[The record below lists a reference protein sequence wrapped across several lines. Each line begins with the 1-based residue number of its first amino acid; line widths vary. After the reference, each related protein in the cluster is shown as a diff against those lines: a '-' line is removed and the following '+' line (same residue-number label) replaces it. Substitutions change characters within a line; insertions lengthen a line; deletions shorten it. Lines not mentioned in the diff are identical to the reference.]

1 MIAQPQRADSTGR
14 ANFNHLLGDIAWF
27 GLALAATS
35 RFLSVYAIRLGAT
48 PADLGW
54 LSSLPALFLLLSAS
68 FASWW
73 SRRFGDPVRSIFL
86 PGLGMR
92 LLFLLLAFAPLLP
105 LQWQPL
111 WLILSV
117 SLPAIP
123 QGVASVTFLGII
135 RDSVEPSVMT
145 RLLSLRQLALNI
157 TIAIAA
163 VAFGIWLEQ
172 APFPLN
178 YQVMFLLAFA
188 FSLMSLWHCIRI
200 RLVVPVAV
208 TPAAPTPVSNVWRS
222 RSFQRFAIIAAGVH
236 IAFFTIVPVT
246 PLFLV
251 NRLGGDEGY
260 MALFALLELSAGAAA
275 SILAPRMNDRIG
287 TRTMVALSMIG
298 TAVAALVIAFSPNL
312 YVALIAAV
320 ISGASWTAGAGVGLF
335 RLFVDNAPE
344 GEMTGY
350 STAYNQVI
358 GLSVFIGPML
368 GSMLANGGVD
378 LVLVMVIGALL
389 RLLVAPLV
397 DVSLISR
404 WRAHRRSLQPAH

>member
-1 MIAQPQRADSTGR
+1 MISQPQRADSTGR

-48 PADLGW
+48 PVELGW
-54 LSSLPALFLLLSAS
+54 ISALPALFLLVSAS

-73 SRRFGDPVRSIFL
+73 ARRFGDRVRSMFL

-92 LLFLLLAFAPLLP
+92 MLFLLPAFAPLLP

-111 WLILSV
+111 WLIVSV

-135 RDSVEPSVMT
+135 RDSVDPSVMT
-145 RLLSLRQLALNI
+145 RLLSYRQLALNVAV
-157 TIAIAA
+157 AIAA
-163 VAFGIWLEQ
+163 LVFGVWLEQ
-172 APFPLN
+172 APFPLS
-178 YQVMFLLAFA
+178 YQVMFLLSFA
-188 FSLMSLWHCIRI
+188 FSLMSLWHCVHI
-200 RLVVPVAV
+200 RLDIPQ
-208 TPAAPTPVSNVWRS
+208 TQQPAAPTPATNVWRS
-222 RSFQRFAIIAAGVH
+222 RGFQRVAVIAAVIH
-236 IAFFTIVPVT
+236 IAFFTLVPVI

-251 NRLGGDEGY
+251 ERLGANEGY
-260 MALFALLELSAGAAA
+260 MALFALLELGAGAAA
-275 SILAPRMNDRIG
+275 SILAPRVTARIG
-287 TRTMVALSMIG
+287 TRAMVALSMVG
-298 TAVAALVIAFSPNL
+298 TAVAALVIAVSPNL

-320 ISGASWTAGAGVGLF
+320 ISGGCWTAGAGVGLF

-358 GLSVFIGPML
+358 GLSIFIGPML
-368 GSMLANGGVD
+368 GSLLANGGVD
-378 LVLVMVIGALL
+378 LILVMVIGALL
-389 RLLVAPLV
+389 RLVAAPLI
-397 DVSLISR
+397 DTSLLTRRRASR
-404 WRAHRRSLQPAH
+404 PPLQPAH